1 MTDTRVEHIL
11 INKHVRQHNR
21 ECRNLSIVWFEFI
34 SFGAGST
41 YDDVYN
47 EGGPGAPGRVYAGGI
62 TIPVIYVSENEDEFH
77 PKDEGRQV
85 LQTLRLTFLFLDL
98 KRVGLTAPA
107 EYQRHLN
114 DVIWYDD
121 KYYKVSAYTVW
132 GVLPD
137 EVVVGV
143 QGYEIYPDQ
152 EFMFDADQPPAPLNT
167 TLPWPPTLP
176 PVMV

>member
-1 MTDTRVEHIL
+1 MDIRVEHSL
-11 INKHVRQHNR
+11 INKHVRQHGR
-21 ECRNLSIVWFEFI
+21 ETGSLSVVWFEFI
-34 SFGAGST
+34 SFEAGSA

-47 EGGPGAPGRVYAGGI
+47 EGGSGAAGRKYSGGI
-62 TIPVIYVSENEDEFH
+62 VVPVVYVSENEDEFH

-85 LQTLRLTFLFLDL
+85 LQTLRLTILFLDL
-98 KRVGLTAPA
+98 KRVGLSGPA

-114 DVIWYDD
+114 DIIWHDD
-121 KYYKVSAYTVW
+121 KYYKVSEYVVW

-143 QGYEIYPDQ
+143 QAFEVYPDQ
-152 EFMFDADQPPAPLNT
+152 EFPFDADQPPAPLST

-176 PVMV
+176 DAMV